1 MLKKTVFYLSV
12 VVCLLPEYLAAQSIS
27 RLMQSIRNY
36 DYYHT
41 ILYARA
47 MLKKK
52 KKLSAG
58 AYALAYVY
66 YQPFQPFHHLDSADK
81 YIHLSV
87 VNYPHKPYRYS
98 EGTIDS
104 LVIYQLYDSI
114 TYAQFLR
121 IDTSAQP
128 RVYDRFMSKHPF
140 MSQKM
145 RTQIRRHQ
153 YDKILEYA
161 HLINKSDTTFYL
173 MTHYSEH
180 PNMDL
185 LKQLLDKQL
194 FTELTR
200 HQTAAEYL
208 LFLKNYPKSAY
219 RQTALQSLLDI
230 YIKEKNITGLK
241 QFATEFSEDKFY
253 SEQAW
258 KWLFTYSVKRFNNE
272 ELEKFMT
279 EYPAFPFKK
288 EIMEEMEMNVK
299 MLIPYSDTSGSIG
312 FIDTSGL
319 FIIPPVYDAVTP
331 FRENI
336 AVVFKNDSAFFI
348 NKKNQII
355 ISRAF
360 QDAYP
365 FYNGYAPVF
374 DGSHW
379 YFINR
384 LGVKQS
390 DTYDWMS
397 ERSYDNNY
405 VIKKNNL
412 YGLCD
417 YRGQIL
423 LSPAFEKLGDFENYL
438 AYYTEN
444 GLYGFVEDNGKKYP
458 AKYQWISSVINQ
470 QIIVKQNNLYGIIS
484 TQDETILP
492 AEYDLIFHCT
502 EDIYMVVKNKKYG
515 YFKADE
521 RCFIYNIQ
529 WDFSKNTDVKN
540 FTNGEYFKL
549 ITQNKVY
556 VGHKNG
562 WKLNTNKPFQD
573 VVISPSYILLKNKNK
588 WGIFYKDKN
597 ILPSFLY
604 AQYTICENKT
614 LIVQQNDTYLILDI
628 QGNKRYETKNSLKH
642 IIKNYYFE
650 EDGDYGKIIDING
663 GLVATDVESYTTF
676 ERYLIITH
684 SNKRIRVIE

>member
-1 MLKKTVFYLSV
+1 MLLTGLLS
-12 VVCLLPEYLAAQSIS
+12 EYMVAQSIA
-27 RLMQSIRNY
+27 RLMQSVRHY

-41 ILYARA
+41 ILYARS

-66 YQPFQPFHHLDSADK
+66 YQPFQPFHHLDSAYK

-87 VNYPHKPYRYS
+87 LNYPHKPYRFS
-98 EGTIDS
+98 DGMIDS
-104 LVIYQLYDSI
+104 TVIYQLYDSI
-114 TYAQFLR
+114 TYAQFMQ
-121 IDTSAQP
+121 IATSIQP
-128 RVYDRFMSKHPF
+128 RVYDRFMSTHPF
-140 MSQKM
+140 MSEKI
-145 RTQIRRHQ
+145 RTQIRQHQ
-153 YDKILEYA
+153 YDKVLEYA
-161 HLINKSDTTFYL
+161 HSINKSDTTFYL
-173 MTHYSEH
+173 MAQYNEH
-180 PNMDL
+180 PHLSL
-185 LKQLLDKQL
+185 LQQLLDKQL
-194 FTELTR
+194 FTELTK

-208 LFLKNYPKSAY
+208 LFLKNYPKSTY
-219 RQTALQSLLDI
+219 RETALQSLLDI
-230 YIKEKNITGLK
+230 YIKEKNTTGLK
-241 QFATEFSEDKFY
+241 QFATEFSQDKFY

-258 KWLFTYSVKRFNNE
+258 KWLFAYSVKWFSNE

-288 EIMEEMEMNVK
+288 EIMEEMEMNAKV
-299 MLIPYSDTSGSIG
+299 LIPFSDTSGSIG
-312 FIDTSGL
+312 FIDTSGR

-336 AVVFKNDSAFFI
+336 ALVFRNDSAFFI
-348 NKKNQII
+348 NKKNQRI
-355 ISRAF
+355 ISRVF

-374 DGSHW
+374 DGTHW

-390 DTYDWMS
+390 DTYDWIN

-417 YRGQIL
+417 YKGQIL
-423 LSPAFEKLGDFENYL
+423 LSPTFEKLGDFENHM

-444 GLYGFVEDNGKKYP
+444 GLYGLVEDNGKKYP

-470 QIIVKQNNLYGIIS
+470 QIIVKQNNLYGIINM
-484 TQDETILP
+484 QNETILP
-492 AEYDLIFHCT
+492 VEYDFIFHCT
-502 EDIYMVVKNKKYG
+502 EDIYLVVKNKKYG
-515 YFKADE
+515 YFKANE
-521 RCFIYNIQ
+521 RCFIYHIQ
-529 WDFSKNTDVKN
+529 WDFSKNTEVKI

-549 ITQNKVY
+549 IAQNKVY

-562 WKLNTNKPFQD
+562 WRLNNNKPFQD
-573 VVISPSYILLKNKNK
+573 AVISSHYILLKNKNK
-588 WGIFYKDKN
+588 WGLFYKNKN

-604 AQYTICENKT
+604 TQYTICENKI
-614 LIVQQNDTYLILDI
+614 LIVQRNDAYYILDTL
-628 QGNKRYETKNSLKH
+628 GNKLYETKNSLTH

-650 EDGDYGKIIDING
+650 KDGDNGKIIDMNG
-663 GLVATDVESYTTF
+663 QVIATDVESYTSF
-676 ERYLIITH
+676 EKYLIFTH
-684 SNKRIRVIE
+684 INKRIRVIE